1 MPETFFWF
9 CHRRQFDLLAKH
21 GGFSTVPGSGIGMD
35 PICFLLFV
43 LLFYLQEAVGFFRQ
57 PGKSVVFQG
66 NPHQAHLTGRIFP
79 RFPHPVLIFRKHFH
93 IFHYKPVT
101 KTFSDGFEAGYTVCG
116 FFFPLFQQLRVIRT
130 VQIRNVHLFQIPDCF
145 LCRNILFSGCTLYC
159 LAAAK
164 TAAHCRS
171 LPVKFR
177 PTALRLLLRCFHRQS
192 TVCTK
197 IGFRSEHPIV
207 IQSQIFFLFFCK
219 VSCQLPPLGGSAHRK
234 RTGAFQRILHSP
246 NQRPEPVRCQIPGS
260 MHFSPVSDQDSL
272 HNIDIF
278 RKFPDCRAK
287 LPHMFLYGFDAARLA
302 FQSFSFQIIGKPK
315 DHSLLLVPEK
325 CENFP
330 HPRHRLLWDP
340 AGSKCSDP
348 NPQKYKL
355 FFLTGKIQGFVC
367 FCRIKRIQMVP
378 AAARI
383 LYRTF
388 TLCKICPRERGITR
402 RFALCCFL
410 LFQKTVPFFFPHL
423 FALLPHPSLKPYT
436 GKSRPVRCRTS
447 ASYTRWVSA
456 RNACLFPRSG
466 YA

>member
-1 MPETFFWF
+1 M
-9 CHRRQFDLLAKH
+9 
-21 GGFSTVPGSGIGMD
+21 
-35 PICFLLFV
+35 
-43 LLFYLQEAVGFFRQ
+43 
-57 PGKSVVFQG
+57 
-66 NPHQAHLTGRIFP
+66 
-79 RFPHPVLIFRKHFH
+79 
-93 IFHYKPVT
+93 
-101 KTFSDGFEAGYTVCG
+101 
-116 FFFPLFQQLRVIRT
+116 
-130 VQIRNVHLFQIPDCF
+130 
-145 LCRNILFSGCTLYC
+145 YC
-159 LAAAK
+159 LSAAEM
-164 TAAHCRS
+164 AAHRHA
-171 LPVKFR
+171 LPDKLCFA
-177 PTALRLLLRCFHRQS
+177 ALWFLPRRFHRQS

-219 VSCQLPPLGGSAHRK
+219 VSCQLPPLGGSAHSK

-272 HNIDIF
+272 HNINIF

-355 FFLTGKIQGFVC
+355 FFLTGKI
-367 FCRIKRIQMVP
+367 
-378 AAARI
+378 
-383 LYRTF
+383 
-388 TLCKICPRERGITR
+388 
-402 RFALCCFL
+402 
-410 LFQKTVPFFFPHL
+410 
-423 FALLPHPSLKPYT
+423 
-436 GKSRPVRCRTS
+436 
-447 ASYTRWVSA
+447 
-456 RNACLFPRSG
+456 
-466 YA
+466 